1 MSNLDGRLMECEQ
14 RSGRGPGWPGG
25 TAKGDRGPVEAIGTR
40 YRAVLWVAEG
50 FLDGLTRDGDG
61 GDGLA
66 RARLQGRMGRF
77 VQANGANS
85 E

>member
-1 MSNLDGRLMECEQ
+1 MSILDGRLMECER
-14 RSGRGPGWPGG
+14 RSGRGLGGPGG
-25 TAKGDRGPVEAIGTR
+25 TAKGDRGRVEATGTR
-40 YRAVLWVAEG
+40 HRTVLGAADG

-66 RARLQGRMGRF
+66 RARLQEDMGEF